1 MKSKKPKPFK
11 SKLKAGSP
19 NALSQLVEFHFG
31 QNEEYY
37 LIRSRDSIF
46 GKDYV
51 KFSEWFLLHYMVIRD
66 TKFPKLHAMAKYVS
80 DPIALQEKAQQILA
94 LRKKR

>member
-11 SKLKAGSP
+11 TKFKKGSP
-19 NALSQLVEFHFG
+19 NALTKWDEFHFG
-31 QNEEYY
+31 QSEEYY
-37 LIRSRDSIF
+37 LSRSRDSIF
-46 GKDYV
+46 GSDYV

-66 TKFPKLHAMAKYVS
+66 KISKTSFSRRYIN
-80 DPIALQEKAQQILA
+80 DPVALQQKAEQILA